1 MVKLFMH
8 AENNLCI
15 FLWNW
20 AEYFDLFMYM
30 LKYFL
35 SKDFYYFQNTVFFN
49 WKKKRIKMT
58 SYTYFVFF
66 NSEGEQGPNG
76 SQNSSYSQS

>member
-49 WKKKRIKMT
+49 
-58 SYTYFVFF
+58 
-66 NSEGEQGPNG
+66 
-76 SQNSSYSQS
+76 